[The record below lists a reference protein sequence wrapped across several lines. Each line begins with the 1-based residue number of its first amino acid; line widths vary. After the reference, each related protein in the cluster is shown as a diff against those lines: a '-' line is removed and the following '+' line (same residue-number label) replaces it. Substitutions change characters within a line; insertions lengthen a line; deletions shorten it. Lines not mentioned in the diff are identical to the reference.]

1 VEAILALEKE
11 ISKIQHLEI
20 EPQTK
25 LVGEE
30 NKTRELEVDI
40 KPLVP
45 IQIEITKL

>member
-1 VEAILALEKE
+1 MEAILVLEEE

-30 NKTRELEVDI
+30 IEIVEQNVDI
-40 KPLVP
+40 KPLVYV
-45 IQIEITKL
+45 

>member
-1 VEAILALEKE
+1 VEAILAPKEK

-30 NKTRELEVDI
+30 IRTTKKNVDI
-40 KPLVP
+40 EPLVSV
-45 IQIEITKL
+45 